1 MQFQRT
7 EILINSENIKKLNN
21 SHVVVFGI
29 GGVGSFVVES
39 LVRSGIGEITI
50 VDFDVVDITNIN
62 RQIIAL
68 HSTIGKKKVIVMK
81 ERILDI
87 NPNIKV
93 NIFDT
98 FISKDTIDLFNFEK
112 FDYVVDAI
120 DNVTGKLLIIEKC
133 KEYNIPIICS
143 LGTAN
148 KLDPTKLLLTDISK
162 THTCPLAKVI
172 RLELRKREIRHLD
185 VLFSTELPIKQES
198 NILGSISYVPS
209 TAGLLISS
217 KVINT
222 LIAKENPA

>member
-7 EILINSENIKKLNN
+7 EILINQENLNILQN
-21 SHVVVFGI
+21 SHVAIFGI
-29 GGVGSFVVES
+29 GGVGSYVVES

-50 VDFDVVDITNIN
+50 VDFDIVDITNIN

-68 HSTIGKKKVIVMK
+68 HSTIGKKKVDVMK

-93 NIFDT
+93 HTFDT
-98 FISKDTIDLFNFEK
+98 FVSKETINKFNFENY
-112 FDYVVDAI
+112 DYVVDAI

-133 KEYNIPIICS
+133 KEHNTPIITS

-148 KLDPTKLLLTDISK
+148 KLDPTKLTLTDISK

-172 RLELRKREIRHLD
+172 RLELRKREIKHLD
-185 VLFSTELPIKQES
+185 VLFSTELPIKTDT
-198 NILGSISYVPS
+198 NVLGSISYVPS
-209 TAGLLISS
+209 SAGLLISS
-217 KVINT
+217 KVINN
-222 LIAKENPA
+222 LIRK

>member
-133 KEYNIPIICS
+133 KEYNVPIICS

-217 KVINT
+217 KVINN

>member
-81 ERILDI
+81 DRILDI

-185 VLFSTELPIKQES
+185 VLFSTELPVKQDS

>member
-7 EILINSENIKKLNN
+7 EILIDQENLNKLHN
-21 SHVVVFGI
+21 SHVIVFGI

-68 HSTIGKKKVIVMK
+68 HSTIGKKKVDVMK

-93 NIFDT
+93 HT
-98 FISKDTIDLFNFEK
+98 FYTFVSNETIEIFNFDQY
-112 FDYVVDAI
+112 DYVVDAI
-120 DNVTGKLLIIEKC
+120 DNVIGKLLIIEKC
-133 KEYNIPIICS
+133 QEHNTPVISS

-148 KLDPTKLLLTDISK
+148 KLDPTKLVLTDISK

-172 RLELRKREIRHLD
+172 RLELRKREIKHLD
-185 VLFSTELPIKQES
+185 VLFSTELPIKT
-198 NILGSISYVPS
+198 NTKVLGSISYVPS
-209 TAGLLISS
+209 SAGLLISS
-217 KVINT
+217 KVINN
-222 LIAKENPA
+222 LINN